1 MEQKHTMTIILSC
14 ILVCA
19 LIFFGRLAQKEDTDP
34 QTDPAQTTT
43 PTLLTP
49 VDGTAVTTNFWDFLR
64 EQDAATATT
73 TALLT
78 DENGNFVTTAP
89 ATDENGNFVT
99 EPPAEDGNGGPAGSS
114 TADPFADTGE
124 TTTTMPV
131 FLAPVS

>member
-1 MEQKHTMTIILSC
+1 MEQKHTLTIILSC

-19 LIFFGRLAQKEDTDP
+19 LIFFGRLAKKEDTDL
-34 QTDPAQTTT
+34 QTDPSETT
-43 PTLLTP
+43 PTVMSPQEGIT
-49 VDGTAVTTNFWDFLR
+49 TTTNFWDFLR

-73 TALLT
+73 TALQT

-99 EPPAEDGNGGPAGSS
+99 QAPATDENGNAVGS
-114 TADPFADTGE
+114 TAGRNPSGTTTE

>member
-1 MEQKHTMTIILSC
+1 MEQKHTLTIILSC

-19 LIFFGRLAQKEDTDP
+19 LIFFGRLAKKEDTDL
-34 QTDPAQTTT
+34 QTDPSETT
-43 PTLLTP
+43 PTVMSPQEGIT
-49 VDGTAVTTNFWDFLR
+49 TTTNFWDFLR

-73 TALLT
+73 TALQT

-89 ATDENGNFVT
+89 ATDENGNAV
-99 EPPAEDGNGGPAGSS
+99 GS
-114 TADPFADTGE
+114 TAGRNPSGTTTE